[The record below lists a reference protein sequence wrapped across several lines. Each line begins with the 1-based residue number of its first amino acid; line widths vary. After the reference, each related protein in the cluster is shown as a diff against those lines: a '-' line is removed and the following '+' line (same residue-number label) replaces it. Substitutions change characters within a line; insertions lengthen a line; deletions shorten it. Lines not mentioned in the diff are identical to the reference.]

1 MRGHRGDFR
10 IRHSGNVVGNVI
22 EGAFRVLDEFKQVD
36 SSKGVMQGIALRPR
50 QQEAFARAA
59 LQLRYDPEDNVPIDA
74 QQLNQARRF
83 DDRGADLWRTF
94 NRVQEN
100 LIQGGLQGRNANG
113 GRTTTRRV
121 TGVSE
126 NIRLNRA
133 LWTIAEEM
141 AKLAA

>member
-1 MRGHRGDFR
+1 M
-10 IRHSGNVVGNVI
+10 
-22 EGAFRVLDEFKQVD
+22 LDEFKQVD